1 MSDCLPAP
9 RLKIRRIDE
18 LSNETMTEETFERI
32 VRRMQVTSVME
43 NALRATPPIAPR
55 NALTRLRSLR
65 IVVPASPSQEGEE
78 ETLPPAS
85 ETTGT

>member
-9 RLKIRRIDE
+9 RVKIRRIEE
-18 LSNETMTEETFERI
+18 LTNETMTDEAFERI
-32 VRRMQVTSVME
+32 VRRIQVTNVME

-55 NALTRLRSLR
+55 NAITRSRSLR

-78 ETLPPAS
+78 ET
-85 ETTGT
+85 